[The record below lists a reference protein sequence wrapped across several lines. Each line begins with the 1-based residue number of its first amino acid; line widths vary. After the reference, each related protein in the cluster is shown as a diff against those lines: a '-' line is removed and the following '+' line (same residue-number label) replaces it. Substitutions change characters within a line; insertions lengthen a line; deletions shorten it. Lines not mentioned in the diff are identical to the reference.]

1 MMFKS
6 FTLLNLI
13 LSLVLLLTLISFI
26 FVIVL
31 NKRLLKPNNLMIYFT
46 KQLVKR
52 LNGSLE
58 VQYSSEGDVIYSMK
72 LPLEKEIKVNQNEY
86 IRIHRPVI
94 NEIAEESVS
103 EMKIDTE
110 FLDRITTI
118 IYREIL
124 NTENLIE
131 VISSELCLSSSQLN
145 RRIKLMTGMTTSN
158 FILKT
163 RLNRARKQLSVTQKQ
178 IGEVAMDCGFN
189 DFAYFSR
196 SFKKEFGMTPSSFKR
211 LNNSLN

>member
-6 FTLLNLI
+6 LTLLNLI

-46 KQLVKR
+46 KQLVNR

-118 IYREIL
+118 IY
-124 NTENLIE
+124 IE
-131 VISSELCLSSSQLN
+131 
-145 RRIKLMTGMTTSN
+145 
-158 FILKT
+158 
-163 RLNRARKQLSVTQKQ
+163 
-178 IGEVAMDCGFN
+178 
-189 DFAYFSR
+189 R
-196 SFKKEFGMTPSSFKR
+196 S
-211 LNNSLN
+211 

>member
-6 FTLLNLI
+6 LTLLNLI

-46 KQLVKR
+46 KQLVNR

-86 IRIHRPVI
+86 IRTHRPVI

-145 RRIKLMTGMTTSN
+145 RKIKLMTGMTTSN

-196 SFKKEFGMTPSSFKR
+196 SFKKEFGMTPSSFQR

>member
-1 MMFKS
+1 
-6 FTLLNLI
+6 
-13 LSLVLLLTLISFI
+13 
-26 FVIVL
+26 
-31 NKRLLKPNNLMIYFT
+31 MIYFT

-196 SFKKEFGMTPSSFKR
+196 SFKKEFGMTPSSFQR

>member
-6 FTLLNLI
+6 LTLLNLI

-46 KQLVKR
+46 KQLVNR

-86 IRIHRPVI
+86 IRTHRPVI

-110 FLDRITTI
+110 FLDRITSI

-196 SFKKEFGMTPSSFKR
+196 SFKKEFGMTPSSFQR

>member
-46 KQLVKR
+46 KQLVNR

-86 IRIHRPVI
+86 IRTHRPVI

-110 FLDRITTI
+110 FLDRITSI

-196 SFKKEFGMTPSSFKR
+196 SFKKEFGMTPSSFQR